1 MYPIYHHLLTIC
13 EDAKKAPLESIS
25 QRMRLHPST
34 NPPTWRDPRIAWLSA
49 TIGHRESWGLRYDWK
64 DGSSMSVEIL
74 KNVFIAALATNCH
87 CNSWILWGSSRAPFH
102 NCRHVPFL
110 QWENDMQKWI
120 AHHFSENIKANGSDI
135 SKSKRYWLR
144 SCASRQQAAVPLC
157 SPQPA
162 GSHRSTLTHCQSNS
176 MIRQA
181 AITRHT
187 WMSAELTHLPTTCS
201 NILAPLWPQLA
212 CSV

>member
-1 MYPIYHHLLTIC
+1 MYPIYHHLLKIC

-110 QWENDMQKWI
+110 QWDNDLQKWI
-120 AHHFSENIKANGSDI
+120 AHHFLENIKANGSDI
-135 SKSKRYWLR
+135 SKSKRYCDHVPLDNKLQFLFAARNLLAHIVPHWHTVRVIAWYDKLR
-144 SCASRQQAAVPLC
+144 S
-157 SPQPA
+157 
-162 GSHRSTLTHCQSNS
+162 HDTLGCLQN
-176 MIRQA
+176 
-181 AITRHT
+181 
-187 WMSAELTHLPTTCS
+187 
-201 NILAPLWPQLA
+201 WPIYLQLVQT
-212 CSV
+212 SWHHHGLS